1 VNSASGSEVARRDEA
16 DAGLARWRRWGPYLS
31 ERGWASV
38 REDYSSDGDAWTYF
52 PFDHARSRTYRWNE
66 DGMGGFCDIEQFL
79 CVAFSFWNGEDPFLK
94 ERPFGL
100 TNSQGNHGED
110 VKDYWW
116 YLDSTPTHSWMSWR
130 YHYPKKRFPY
140 EQLVEVNAAR
150 TKDEPEYEL
159 LDTGVFDGSDF
170 WAITIDY
177 AKPDA
182 DSMCMEL
189 TARNV
194 GGQEATLHVLP
205 TMWFRNRWSWKT
217 DAAKPGITLENDS
230 LRAEHEKLGT
240 FVLRGDGDPRPLFCE
255 NETNTA
261 RCFGGPPLTPYPKD
275 GINDHVVSGSPSVN
289 PGNTGTKAAL
299 HYQLTVAPG
308 ASAKVRL
315 AFAPESH
322 SVDLGR
328 PFTALMSRRR
338 AEADEFYTGLAP
350 SDVTFDEAAIMRQAF
365 AGMLWSKQ
373 FYNYSVDRW
382 LKGDPTQPEPPA
394 SRESGRNSGWKHFQ
408 GMDVLSMP
416 DTWEYPWFAS
426 WDLAFHCV
434 AMAHV
439 DAEFAKRQ
447 LILLLREWYMHP
459 SGQLPAY
466 EWSFDDANPPVHAWA
481 ALRVFEI
488 DGGRDYDFLERVFH
502 KLLINFTWWVNRK
515 DTEGNNVFE
524 GGFLGLDNIGP
535 FNRSTLPPGL
545 GHLEQSDG
553 TAWMA
558 AYCLNLLEV
567 ALVLA
572 HHDSTYEDVATKF
585 FEHFAYIA
593 YAMDDQ
599 GLWNE
604 EHGFYFDVLHLADG
618 SFKPLEAYSTVGLI
632 AICAVAVLDPETAQ
646 RLPNFTRRL
655 EWFLR
660 HKPEYGEVIAHVGTG
675 AENQNRLFSVVSPE
689 RLVRI
694 LERVLDPGQFLGDGG
709 IRALSKIHEQHPLEM
724 DINGVAAR
732 LDYEPGES
740 TSGLF
745 GGNSNWRGPIWFP
758 VNYLLIEAL
767 RRYAAFFGD
776 ELAVE
781 FPTGSGHHC
790 NLATVADQL
799 SDRLVGLFRRQ
810 GDGRRP
816 IFGSSDTLQNDP
828 NWRDLL
834 VFSEYFHGD
843 TGRGLGASH
852 QTGWT
857 GLVADLIACRD
868 KPERQRLSR

>member
-1 VNSASGSEVARRDEA
+1 V
-16 DAGLARWRRWGPYLS
+16 RWRRWGPYLS
-31 ERGWASV
+31 ERGWGSV
-38 REDYSSDGDAWTYF
+38 REDYSADGDAWSYF
-52 PFDHARSRTYRWNE
+52 PFDQARSRTYRWNE
-66 DGMGGFCDIEQFL
+66 DGMGGFCDIEQIL
-79 CVAFSFWNGEDPFLK
+79 CVAFSFWNGQDPFLK

-116 YLDSTPTHSWMSWR
+116 YLDSTPMHSWMSWR

-140 EQLVEVNAAR
+140 EQLVTTNAQR
-150 TKDEPEYEL
+150 SKNDPEYEL
-159 LDTGVFDGSDF
+159 LDTGIFDNDDF
-170 WAITIDY
+170 WAITINY
-177 AKPDA
+177 AKADA
-182 DSMCMEL
+182 DTIQIEL
-189 TARNV
+189 TAKNV
-194 GGQEATLHVLP
+194 GGEAATLHVLP
-205 TMWFRNRWSWKT
+205 TLWFRNRWSWKEGREHPQIGLKGN
-217 DAAKPGITLENDS
+217 A
-230 LRAEHEKLGT
+230 LRAEHEKLGA
-240 FVLRGDGDPRPLFCE
+240 FVLSGDGSPQPLFCE
-255 NETNTA
+255 NETNVPL
-261 RCFGGPPLTPYPKD
+261 CFGGDAITPFPKD
-275 GINDHVVSGSPSVN
+275 GINDHLISGAATVN

-299 HYQLTVAPG
+299 HYQLTAAPG
-308 ASAKVRL
+308 ESATVRL
-315 AFAPESH
+315 VFAPEGTPIDFGEAFS
-322 SVDLGR
+322 
-328 PFTALMSRRR
+328 ALLSQRRV
-338 AEADEFYTGLAP
+338 EADEFYASLAP
-350 SDVTFDEAAIMRQAF
+350 ADATPDEALIMRQAF

-373 FYNYSVDRW
+373 FYNYSVGRW
-382 LKGDPTQPEPPA
+382 LVGDPLQPPPPE
-394 SRESGRNSGWKHFQ
+394 SRRTGRNATWRHFQ
-408 GMDVLSMP
+408 AMDVLSMP

-434 AMAHV
+434 ALAHV
-439 DAEFAKRQ
+439 DSQFAKRQ

-488 DGGRDYDFLERVFH
+488 DGSRDYDFLERVFH

-535 FNRSTLPPGL
+535 FNRSMLPEGY

-558 AYCLNLLEV
+558 GYCLNLLEV

-572 HHDSTYEDVATKF
+572 HHDDTYEDVATKF

-599 GLWNE
+599 GLWNN

-618 SFKPLEAYSTVGLI
+618 SLKPLEAYSTVGLI
-632 AICAVAVLDPETAQ
+632 AICAAAVLNAETAQ
-646 RLPNFTRRL
+646 KLPNFTRRM
-655 EWFLR
+655 EWFLHNR
-660 HKPEYGEVIAHVGTG
+660 PEYAEVIAHVICDK
-675 AENQNRLFSVVSPE
+675 EDENRLFSVVAPE
-689 RLVRI
+689 RLTRI
-694 LERVLDPGQFLGDGG
+694 LQRVLDPEQFLADGG
-709 IRALSKIHEQHPLEM
+709 IRALSKIHARQPLEFE
-724 DINGVAAR
+724 INGLSAR

-758 VNYLLIEAL
+758 INYLLIEAL

-776 ELAVE
+776 ELTVE
-781 FPTGSGHHC
+781 FPTGSGRSC
-790 NLATVADQL
+790 SLGEVSDQL

-810 GDGRRP
+810 SSGRRP
-816 IFGSSDTLQNDP
+816 IFGDNVTLQNDP
-828 NWRDLL
+828 NWRDLI

-843 TGRGLGASH
+843 TGQGLGASH

-857 GLVADLIACRD
+857 GLVADLIVCRD
-868 KPERQRLSR
+868 KPGRTALDR

>member
-1 VNSASGSEVARRDEA
+1 VISSAPAEVARRNEA
-16 DAGLARWRRWGPYLS
+16 DAGIVRWRRWGPYLS
-31 ERGWASV
+31 ERAWGSV
-38 REDYSSDGDAWTYF
+38 REDYSANGDAWTYF
-52 PFDHARSRTYRWNE
+52 PFDHARSRAYRWNE
-66 DGMGGFCDIEQFL
+66 DGMGGFCDIEQIL
-79 CVAFSFWNGEDPFLK
+79 CVAFSFWNGQDPFLK

-116 YLDSTPTHSWMSWR
+116 YTDSTPTHSWMSWR

-140 EQLVEVNAAR
+140 EQLVSTNAER
-150 TKDEPEYEL
+150 TKNDPEYEL
-159 LDTGVFDGSDF
+159 LDTGIFDGDDY
-170 WAITIDY
+170 WAITVDY
-177 AKPDA
+177 AKADA
-182 DSMCMEL
+182 DTMQVEL
-189 TARNV
+189 TAKNV
-194 GGQEATLHVLP
+194 GGEAATLHVLP
-205 TMWFRNRWSWKT
+205 TLWFRNRWAWKEGQVRPEIGLKGN
-217 DAAKPGITLENDS
+217 A
-230 LRAEHEKLGT
+230 LRAEHDKLGV
-240 FVLRGDGDPRPLFCE
+240 FVLSGDGSPTPLFCE
-255 NETNTA
+255 NETNVP
-261 RCFGGPPLTPYPKD
+261 RCFEADATTAFPKD
-275 GINDHVVSGSPSVN
+275 GINDHVVSAAATVN

-299 HYQLTVAPG
+299 HYQLTAAPG
-308 ASAKVRL
+308 ESATVRL
-315 AFAPESH
+315 VFAPEGHPINFGETFS
-322 SVDLGR
+322 
-328 PFTALMSRRR
+328 ALMSSRR
-338 AEADEFYTGLAP
+338 AEADEFYAGLAP
-350 SDVTFDEAAIMRQAF
+350 ADVTADEALIMRQAF

-373 FYNYSVDRW
+373 FYSYDVDRW
-382 LKGDPTQPEPPA
+382 LVGDPTEPPPPEA
-394 SRESGRNSGWKHFQ
+394 RRSGRNANWHHFQ
-408 GMDVLSMP
+408 AMDVLSMP

-434 AMAHV
+434 ALAHV
-439 DAEFAKRQ
+439 DAQFAKRQ

-488 DGGRDYDFLERVFH
+488 DGSRDYDFLERVFH

-524 GGFLGLDNIGP
+524 GGFLGLDNIGA
-535 FNRSTLPPGL
+535 FNRSMLPKDI

-572 HHDSTYEDVATKF
+572 HHDETYEDVATKF
-585 FEHFAYIA
+585 FEHFAYIS
-593 YAMDDQ
+593 YAMDVQ
-599 GLWNE
+599 GLWND

-632 AICAVAVLDPETAQ
+632 AICAVAVLNPDTAQ
-646 RLPNFTRRL
+646 KLPNFTRRM

-660 HKPEYGEVIAHVGTG
+660 NKPEYAEVIAHVMGYKAG
-675 AENQNRLFSVVSPE
+675 ESRLFSMVSPE

-694 LERVLDPGQFLGDGG
+694 LQRVLDPEQFLGDGG
-709 IRALSKIHEQHPLEM
+709 IRALSKIHAQHPLEFE
-724 DINGVAAR
+724 INGVRSR

-758 VNYLLIEAL
+758 VNYMIIEAL

-776 ELAVE
+776 ELTVE
-781 FPTGSGHHC
+781 FPTGSGRNC
-790 NLATVADQL
+790 ILGDVADEL

-810 GDGRRP
+810 SSGNRP
-816 IFGSSDTLQNDP
+816 IFGDNATLQDDP
-828 NWRDLL
+828 NWRDLV

-843 TGRGLGASH
+843 TGKGLGSSH

-868 KPERQRLSR
+868 KPERLARDR